1 MSDAFSHWWAHY
13 DTIIDYVLIDYMLWS
28 GFKGVDAIHKTIDAV
43 LDNNEDIFE
52 MYQVLNLPYSPQLME
67 KLTQRNVIHKLT
79 YKMDLQKVTPDGQLT
94 LYGYLWNQVF
104 DAR

>member
-1 MSDAFSHWWAHY
+1 MYKSKHIATKLNEKQFLSRLKTFCREKTLFD
-13 DTIIDYVLIDYMLWS
+13 
-28 GFKGVDAIHKTIDAV
+28 KGY
-43 LDNNEDIFE
+43 NNEDIFE
-52 MYQVLNLPYSPQLME
+52 MYRVLNQPYSPQLME
-67 KLTQRNVIHKLT
+67 KLTQRNVMHKLT